1 MKKKL
6 EVGKT
11 YLTRNGGTVTI
22 VKTDGTDVMP
32 FKGGNGFWYTEDG
45 RALTCGDG
53 GCEESVDWTA
63 PAAAPATPAPAFSP
77 TQVSRLLDALNLAR
91 NGRSDTVWR
100 GALVAL
106 EEALCPE
113 DGKESQ

>member
-11 YLTRNGGTVTI
+11 YPTRNGGTVTI
-22 VKTDGTDVMP
+22 VQRVGKDPIP
-32 FKGGNGFWYTEDG
+32 FLGDNGFWYMEDG
-45 RALTCGDG
+45 Q
-53 GCEESVDWTA
+53 A
-63 PAAAPATPAPAFSP
+63 PAIGDRILDYSVAWPPEGATFSP
-77 TQVSRLLDALNLAR
+77 TQVSRLLDALSLAR
-91 NGRSDTVWR
+91 NGCSDTVWR

-113 DGKESQ
+113 EGQ